1 MGDSGDPQDLAEA
14 FDADNLDD
22 EDFPPER
29 PMGVEEF
36 GVTQAEEDRGEAF
49 ERRLRREDTR
59 EDPGGEPEPVG
70 RLLPPDDQPG
80 EDTTA
85 EEVAVTGDP
94 DDDDQRPEELSA
106 EESAVH
112 LEGE

>member
-1 MGDSGDPQDLAEA
+1 VADSGDPQDLAEA
-14 FDADNLDD
+14 FDADKIDD

-29 PMGVEEF
+29 PLGVDEF
-36 GVTQAEEDRGEAF
+36 GTTQAEEDRGESLD
-49 ERRLRREDTR
+49 RRLRREDDR
-59 EDPGGEPEPVG
+59 RDLSDEPQPVG

-85 EEVAVTGDP
+85 EEVAVQGNL

-106 EESAVH
+106 EEAAVH
-112 LEGE
+112 LEGD